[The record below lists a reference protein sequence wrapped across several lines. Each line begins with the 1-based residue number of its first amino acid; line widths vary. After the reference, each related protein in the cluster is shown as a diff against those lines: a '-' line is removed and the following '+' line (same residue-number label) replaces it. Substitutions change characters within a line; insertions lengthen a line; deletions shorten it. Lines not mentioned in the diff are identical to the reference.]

1 MASAPARADAALHA
15 RAHARAHARTRAHPD
30 RNPRFRAS
38 QPPRSGNEQE
48 NPDFVAQVTAIE
60 ARRAAPGVNAPE
72 ITFMYPTNGGV
83 SEAQAAAL
91 SALPG
96 FDVARIA
103 PDCHVG
109 GGGGVACALGDF
121 AAMPDFLQSAINVET
136 NAAISDANRMI
147 MEASDLQEWLNVDA
161 ATQKRLRARAAS
173 FCLER
178 SGHYDAFDQGIA
190 FFLPNMTWLQP
201 PGWVHAMITHSWQ
214 PNAVRVVAGGDVL
227 GSAQVSDDLASMTVQ
242 LVNPVDAAGP
252 MTVSLSISGGF
263 KPSGAV
269 NRWTLAEQVPAG
281 TQPTKNAGN
290 TPANPTYIAPV
301 LSMLAWPV
309 GQAVLN
315 ISLPPFSFTILELFA
330 S

>member
-1 MASAPARADAALHA
+1 MPPSHLPA
-15 RAHARAHARTRAHPD
+15 
-30 RNPRFRAS
+30 
-38 QPPRSGNEQE
+38 PPRRLGNEQE
-48 NPDFVAQVTAIE
+48 NPDFVSQVTAIE

-83 SEAQAAAL
+83 SAAQAAAL

-96 FDVARIA
+96 FDVARVA

-109 GGGGVACALGDF
+109 GGGGVDCAKGDF
-121 AAMPDFLQSAINVET
+121 AAMPGFLQSAINVET

-147 MEASDLQEWLNVDA
+147 MEASDLQAWFNVSA
-161 ATQKRLRARAAS
+161 ALQARLRARAAS

-214 PNAVRVVAGGDVL
+214 PNAVAAWGTGDVL
-227 GSAQVSDDLASMTVQ
+227 GSAQLSDDGKSMTVQ

-252 MTVSLSISGGF
+252 MIVSLSVAGGF
-263 KPSGAV
+263 APSGAV
-269 NRWTLAEQVPAG
+269 NVFTLAEDVPAG
-281 TQPTKNAGN
+281 TQPDKQAGN
-290 TPANPTYIAPV
+290 SPSAPFYIAPV
-301 LSMLAWPV
+301 QSMLEWPA
-309 GQAVLN
+309 GQGVLN
-315 ISLPPFSFTILELFA
+315 ITLPPFSFTVLELF
-330 S
+330 ST